1 MITSEIG
8 GMSFTRSLLDTGA
21 SINIL
26 PKAIFDR
33 HHVGE
38 LQPFLVELCLADGSV
53 RKPHGLVE
61 DVIIRIEDCYFPVD
75 FLVVDMKM
83 TKELSQAPIILGRP
97 FLATAKAV
105 TDWGK
110 GEVIL
115 KVGEHTVKVDI
126 NKLMKYPSRASEDLG
141 AIDFADDQDIDECL
155 EEVMMIDE
163 EARYEEL
170 PMDEPTLELKTL
182 PSTLK
187 YAFLDE
193 EKAKLVIISSKLDLK
208 QEEQLLE
215 VLRKKKEAIRWTLT
229 DLKGLDPS
237 ICTHRIF
244 LEDES
249 RPVREAQRR
258 LNPRVWEAVKE
269 EILKWLNMEIIY
281 PISDSQWVSPVHVVS
296 KKAGV
301 TVTANEKGEEIQTRL
316 PTKWRV
322 CIDYRK
328 LNSATK
334 KDHFPLPF
342 IDQILYRLAGSNY
355 FCFLDGYSGYNQIAI
370 HPDDQEKTTFTCPFS
385 TFAFKRMPFG
395 LCNAP
400 ATFQRCMTAI
410 FSDFLGD
417 SLEVFMDDFPVFGND
432 FETCLAH
439 LTKILEVC
447 VRKRLVLSWEK
458 SHFMVRE
465 GVVLGHIVSG
475 KGLEVDKAKIEV
487 IQNLPLPNTVKDL
500 RSFLGHVGFYRRFIQ
515 DFAKVSKP
523 LTNLLCKDKD
533 FIIDEEGKRAFKTLK
548 QALIE
553 APILQSP
560 NWDLPFEIM
569 CDASDYAV
577 GEVLGQRLDKKP
589 TAICYAS
596 KTLIEAQ
603 INYTTTEKEL
613 LAVVYALEKFRPYI
627 LGSKIIIYTDHAALK
642 YLLSKKEA
650 KPRLIRW
657 VLLLQEFDLEIKDK
671 KGSEN
676 SVADHLSRLH
686 ISGGENIG
694 ETFPDEHLL
703 AISSHAP
710 WYAHIVNFIVTDRS
724 RSTGTNTKKISSSMS
739 SSTISGKN
747 HFCST

>member
-1 MITSEIG
+1 MLSAV
-8 GMSFTRSLLDTGA
+8 F
-21 SINIL
+21 N
-26 PKAIFDR
+26 R

-38 LQPFLVELCLADGSV
+38 LKPFLVELCLADGSV

-61 DVIIRIEDCYFPVD
+61 DVIVRIEDCYFPVD

-83 TKELSQAPIILGRP
+83 TKELSQAPITLGRP

-141 AIDFADDQDIDECL
+141 IIDFTDDQDIDACI

-193 EKAKLVIISSKLDLK
+193 EKAKPVIISSKLDMK

-215 VLRKKKEAIRWTLT
+215 VLRKNKEAIGWTLM

-237 ICTHRIF
+237 LCTHRIF
-244 LEDES
+244 LEDEL

-258 LNPRVWEAVKE
+258 L
-269 EILKWLNMEIIY
+269 KWLNAEIIY
-281 PISDSQWVSPVHVVS
+281 PISDSQWVVHVIP

-301 TVTANEKGEEIQTRL
+301 TVTTNKKGEEIQTRL

-334 KDHFPLPF
+334 KHHFPLPF
-342 IDQILYRLAGSNY
+342 IDQILDRLAGSNY

-370 HPDDQEKTTFTCPFS
+370 HLNNQEKTMFTCLFG

-400 ATFQRCMTAI
+400 ATFQQCMTAI

-417 SLEVFMDDFPVFGND
+417 SLEVFMDDFSVFGND
-432 FETCLAH
+432 FESCLAH

-500 RSFLGHVGFYRRFIQ
+500 RNFLGHVGFYRRFI
-515 DFAKVSKP
+515 
-523 LTNLLCKDKD
+523 
-533 FIIDEEGKRAFKTLK
+533 
-548 QALIE
+548 
-553 APILQSP
+553 
-560 NWDLPFEIM
+560 
-569 CDASDYAV
+569 
-577 GEVLGQRLDKKP
+577 
-589 TAICYAS
+589 
-596 KTLIEAQ
+596 
-603 INYTTTEKEL
+603 
-613 LAVVYALEKFRPYI
+613 
-627 LGSKIIIYTDHAALK
+627 
-642 YLLSKKEA
+642 
-650 KPRLIRW
+650 
-657 VLLLQEFDLEIKDK
+657 
-671 KGSEN
+671 
-676 SVADHLSRLH
+676 
-686 ISGGENIG
+686 
-694 ETFPDEHLL
+694 
-703 AISSHAP
+703 
-710 WYAHIVNFIVTDRS
+710 
-724 RSTGTNTKKISSSMS
+724 
-739 SSTISGKN
+739 
-747 HFCST
+747 